1 VSEASGRGAARL
13 PQGGTGDERLLELMQ
28 IARSI
33 TSSLRL
39 DEVLGRV
46 IDGAVRFSGAQR
58 GFLFLKSPDGRL
70 HRWPA
75 PPDGAPPVE
84 VSLSVAEEVARSG
97 RPVHRDHL
105 AGGDGAGLTDSIVR
119 LRLMAI
125 LCVPLLAQSDVIGV
139 IYLDSRR
146 PLPHQAPD
154 LDLLEALAGL
164 AATAIQNSR
173 LVEDRLRAERT
184 LALGRTAR
192 ALVHD
197 LRSPL
202 TAIRALAE
210 LLHGRA
216 AGDAMARRHLASI
229 MDEADRLAELASD
242 LLRFAG
248 GAPALRRETVALG
261 PYLSRLLEPLRPRLE
276 SSGVALVT
284 ALEGTALAALD
295 APRIARVLHNLIANA
310 LEAMPDGG
318 TLTVGCGTTGGR
330 AWLRIA
336 DTGCGM
342 SEAVRARLFEP
353 FFTHGKEHGTG
364 LGLAL
369 ARAIVEEHGGRI
381 EVQSVPGRGSIFTL
395 EFDAAGAPAA
405 A

>member
-1 VSEASGRGAARL
+1 MSAPPSPAAPRST
-13 PQGGTGDERLLELMQ
+13 PAPGGDERLIELMR

-39 DEVLGRV
+39 DEVLSRV
-46 IDGAVRFSGAQR
+46 VDGAVRFSGAQR
-58 GFLFLKSPDGRL
+58 GFLFLKSADGKL
-70 HRWPA
+70 ERWPA
-75 PPDGAPPVE
+75 GPDAAPVE
-84 VSLSVAEEVARSG
+84 VSLSVAEEVARTG
-97 RPVHRDHL
+97 RPVHRDHM
-105 AGGDGAGLTDSIVR
+105 AGGGGTNLTTSIVR

-125 LCVPLLAQSDVIGV
+125 LCVPLLAQSEVIGV

-146 PLPHQAPD
+146 PLPHEAPD

-164 AATAIQNSR
+164 AAIAIQNTR
-173 LVEDRLRAERT
+173 LVEERLRAERT

-202 TAIRALAE
+202 AAIRALAE
-210 LLHGRA
+210 LLHSRA
-216 AGDAMARRHLASI
+216 AGDDGTRRHLASI
-229 MDEADRLAELASD
+229 MDEADRLADLASD

-248 GAPALRRETVALG
+248 GAPPLRRVPVALG
-261 PYLSRLLEPLRPRLE
+261 PFLDRLLAPLRARLVA
-276 SSGVALVT
+276 SGVQLDT
-284 ALEGTALAALD
+284 ALDPAAAAALD
-295 APRIARVLHNLIANA
+295 APRLARVIHNLVANA
-310 LEAMPDGG
+310 LEAMPEGG
-318 TLTVGCGTTGGR
+318 TLAVACGRTGAE

-342 SEAVRARLFEP
+342 SEEVRARLFEP

-381 EVQSVPGRGSIFTL
+381 EVESAPGRGSAFRL
-395 EFDAAGAPAA
+395 AFDAVDPLPA
-405 A
+405 

>member
-1 VSEASGRGAARL
+1 MSAPKVLGAAPL
-13 PQGGTGDERLLELMQ
+13 PHPGGGDERLLELMQ

-58 GFLFLKSPDGRL
+58 GFLFLKSADGRL
-70 HRWPA
+70 VRWPA

-105 AGGDGAGLTDSIVR
+105 AGSDTASLTDSIVR

-125 LCVPLLAQSDVIGV
+125 LCVPLLAQSEVIGV

-146 PLPHQAPD
+146 PMPHQAHD

-164 AATAIQNSR
+164 AAIAIQNSR
-173 LVEDRLRAERT
+173 LVEERLRAERT

-216 AGDAMARRHLASI
+216 AGDAATRRHLASI

-248 GAPALRRETVALG
+248 GAPPLRREAVVLG
-261 PYLSRLLEPLRPRLE
+261 PYLTRLLEPLRPRLE

-284 ALEGTALAALD
+284 DLEPTAVAPLD
-295 APRIARVLHNLIANA
+295 APRAARVVHNLVANA
-310 LEAMPDGG
+310 LDAMPDGG
-318 TLTVGCGTTGGR
+318 TLTVACGTTGGR
-330 AWLRIA
+330 AWLRIG
-336 DTGCGM
+336 DSGCGM
-342 SEAVRARLFEP
+342 SEAVRSRLFEP

-381 EVQSVPGRGSIFTL
+381 EVESAPGRGSVFTIEL
-395 EFDAAGAPAA
+395 EAAPSA
-405 A
+405 

>member
-1 VSEASGRGAARL
+1 VSEASGRPATRSAA
-13 PQGGTGDERLLELMQ
+13 PQGSDERLLELMQ

-39 DEVLGRV
+39 DEVLSRV
-46 IDGAVRFSGAQR
+46 VDGAVRFSGAQR
-58 GFLFLKSPDGRL
+58 GFLFLKSTEGGL
-70 HRWPA
+70 VRWDA
-75 PPDGAPPVE
+75 GAEGSAPVE
-84 VSLSVAEEVARSG
+84 VSLSVAEEVARTG

-105 AGGDGAGLTDSIVR
+105 GGSGGAGLTTSIVR

-125 LCVPLLAQSDVIGV
+125 LCVPLLAQSEVIGV

-146 PLPHQAPD
+146 PLPHDAPD

-164 AATAIQNSR
+164 AAIAIQNSR
-173 LVEDRLRAERT
+173 LVEERLRAERT

-202 TAIRALAE
+202 AAIRALAE

-216 AGDAMARRHLASI
+216 AGDEPARRHLASI
-229 MDEADRLAELASD
+229 MDEADRLADLASD

-248 GAPALRRETVALG
+248 GAPALRRAPTALA
-261 PYLSRLLEPLRPRLE
+261 PFLAKIVEPLRARLE
-276 SSGVALVT
+276 SSGVRIVT
-284 ALEGTALAALD
+284 ELDPVAAAALD
-295 APRIARVLHNLIANA
+295 APRLARVVHNLVANA
-310 LEAMPDGG
+310 LEAMPEGG
-318 TLTVGCGTTGGR
+318 TLTVACGRSDRR
-330 AWLRIA
+330 AWLRVA

-381 EVQSVPGRGSIFTL
+381 EVASAPGRGSIFTL
-395 EFDAAGAPAA
+395 ELDPLDPPP
-405 A
+405 

>member
-1 VSEASGRGAARL
+1 MSEPAGRAAPRL
-13 PQGGTGDERLLELMQ
+13 PHPAGDERLLELMQ

-33 TSSLRL
+33 TSTLRL

-58 GFLFLKSPDGRL
+58 GFLFLKSADGRL
-70 HRWPA
+70 VRWPA

-105 AGGDGAGLTDSIVR
+105 AGSHSASLTDSIVR
-119 LRLMAI
+119 LRLNAI
-125 LCVPLLAQSDVIGV
+125 LCVPLLAGSDVIGV

-146 PLPHQAPD
+146 PLPHEAPD
-154 LDLLEALAGL
+154 LVLLEALAGL
-164 AATAIQNSR
+164 AAIAIQNSR
-173 LVEDRLRAERT
+173 LVEERLRAERT

-216 AGDAMARRHLASI
+216 AGDAPARRHLASI
-229 MDEADRLAELASD
+229 MEEADRLAELASD

-248 GAPALRRETVALG
+248 GAPPLRREATALG
-261 PYLSRLLEPLRPRLE
+261 PFLARLVEPLRPRLE
-276 SSGVALVT
+276 SSGIALVT
-284 ALEGTALAALD
+284 AFEPDATAPLD
-295 APRIARVLHNLIANA
+295 AARVARVVHNLIANA
-310 LEAMPDGG
+310 LDAMPGGG
-318 TLTVGCGTTGGR
+318 TLTLACGTEKTR

-342 SEAVRARLFEP
+342 DESVRARLFEP

-381 EVQSVPGRGSIFTL
+381 DVESAPGRGSVFTIEL
-395 EFDAAGAPAA
+395 DATGA
-405 A
+405 

>member
-1 VSEASGRGAARL
+1 MR
-13 PQGGTGDERLLELMQ
+13 

-39 DEVLGRV
+39 DEVLSRV
-46 IDGAVRFSGAQR
+46 VDGAVRFSGAQR
-58 GFLFLKSPDGRL
+58 GFLFLKSAEGKL
-70 HRWPA
+70 VAWPA
-75 PPDGAPPVE
+75 GPDAAPVE
-84 VSLSVAEEVARSG
+84 VSLSVAEEVARTG

-105 AGGDGAGLTDSIVR
+105 AGPGGAGLTTSIVR

-125 LCVPLLAQSDVIGV
+125 LCVPLLAQSEVIGV

-146 PLPHQAPD
+146 PLPHEAPD

-164 AATAIQNSR
+164 AAIAIQNTR
-173 LVEDRLRAERT
+173 LVEERLRAERT

-202 TAIRALAE
+202 AAIRALAE
-210 LLHGRA
+210 LLHSRT
-216 AGDAMARRHLASI
+216 AGDDGTRRHLASI
-229 MDEADRLAELASD
+229 MDEADRLADLASD

-248 GAPALRRETVALG
+248 GAPPLRRVPVSLG
-261 PYLSRLLEPLRPRLE
+261 SFLERLLAPLRARLAA
-276 SSGVALVT
+276 SGVQLDASLDPG
-284 ALEGTALAALD
+284 AAAALD
-295 APRIARVLHNLIANA
+295 APRLARVVHNLVANA
-310 LEAMPDGG
+310 LEAMPEGG
-318 TLTVGCGTTGGR
+318 TLAVACGRTGEQ

-342 SEAVRARLFEP
+342 SEEVRARLFEP

-381 EVQSVPGRGSIFTL
+381 DVESAAGRGSAFRL
-395 EFDAAGAPAA
+395 AFDAVDPVPAS
-405 A
+405 

>member
-1 VSEASGRGAARL
+1 LSAPLPRPAPRL
-13 PQGGTGDERLLELMQ
+13 SSPPGGDERLLELMQ

-46 IDGAVRFSGAQR
+46 VDGAVRFSGAER
-58 GFLFLKSPDGRL
+58 GFLFLTSPEGKL
-70 HRWPA
+70 VRWPA
-75 PPDGAPPVE
+75 GPGAAPVE
-84 VSLSVAEEVARSG
+84 VSLSVAEEVARTG

-105 AGGDGAGLTDSIVR
+105 GGAGSAGLTTSIVR

-125 LCVPLLAQSDVIGV
+125 LCVPLLAQSEVIGV

-146 PLPHQAPD
+146 PLPHAAPD

-164 AATAIQNSR
+164 AAIAIQNSR
-173 LVEDRLRAERT
+173 LVEERLRAERT

-202 TAIRALAE
+202 AAIRALAE

-216 AGDAMARRHLASI
+216 AGDDAARRHLASI
-229 MDEADRLAELASD
+229 MDEADRLADLASD

-248 GAPALRRETVALG
+248 GAPPLRRVPVLLG
-261 PYLSRLLEPLRPRLE
+261 PFLERIVTPLRARLA
-276 SSGVALVT
+276 SSGVHLDAALDP
-284 ALEGTALAALD
+284 AAAAALD
-295 APRIARVLHNLIANA
+295 APRLARVLHNLVANA

-318 TLTVGCGTTGGR
+318 TLSVACGRTGGE
-330 AWLRIA
+330 AWLRVA

-342 SEAVRARLFEP
+342 SEEVRARLFEP
-353 FFTHGKEHGTG
+353 FFTHGKENGTG

-381 EVQSVPGRGSIFTL
+381 QVDSAPGRGSGFRL
-395 EFDAAGAPAA
+395 SFDAIDPVPGS
-405 A
+405 

>member
-1 VSEASGRGAARL
+1 LSQPASLPAPRL
-13 PQGGTGDERLLELMQ
+13 APNGGDERLLELMQ

-39 DEVLGRV
+39 DEVLSRV
-46 IDGAVRFSGAQR
+46 VDGAVRFSGAQR
-58 GFLFLKSPDGRL
+58 GFLFLKSAEGKL
-70 HRWPA
+70 VRWPA
-75 PPDGAPPVE
+75 GQEGAAPVE
-84 VSLSVAEEVARSG
+84 VSLSVAEEVARTG

-105 AGGDGAGLTDSIVR
+105 AGPGAGAGLTTSIVR
-119 LRLMAI
+119 LRLQAI
-125 LCVPLLAQSDVIGV
+125 LCVPLLAQSEVIGV

-146 PLPHQAPD
+146 PLPHEAPD

-164 AATAIQNSR
+164 AAIAIQNSR
-173 LVEDRLRAERT
+173 LVEERLRAERT

-202 TAIRALAE
+202 AAIRALAE

-216 AGDAMARRHLASI
+216 TGDEAARRHLASI
-229 MDEADRLAELASD
+229 MDESDRLADLASD

-248 GAPALRRETVALG
+248 GAPALRRAPQALA
-261 PYLSRLLEPLRPRLE
+261 PFLSRIVEPMRARLE
-276 SSGVALVT
+276 SSGVGIVVELDPA
-284 ALEGTALAALD
+284 AAAALD
-295 APRIARVLHNLIANA
+295 APRLARVMHNLVANA

-318 TLTVGCGTTGGR
+318 TLTVACGRSGAR
-330 AWLRIA
+330 AWLRIG

-342 SEAVRARLFEP
+342 DDDVRARLFEP

-381 EVQSVPGRGSIFTL
+381 AVDSAPGRGSLFTL
-395 EFDAAGAPAA
+395 DLDAVDLPPSH
-405 A
+405 